1 MIKKTTTI
9 EGNKKLATQPT
20 VSLKVPEF
28 LYIATANARCPKAEV
43 YIQPGDH
50 VNRYQV
56 IGRRHAKFFD
66 QPIHATCSGTYIG
79 LEKHYHRSGKRTDFR
94 KIQNDFQD
102 TVDPSVGKERTD
114 EEVLKLTRK
123 DRVEILKE
131 KASVGLGGSSFPT
144 YVKFDTDKK
153 IDTILIDAIEC
164 EPYISAD
171 HRIAL
176 EDQEIVVKG
185 IKLVRQ
191 AFNCHKARI
200 CIKKDYKD
208 LEALYNSYLERC
220 PNDGISV
227 KKVGNFYPQGWEVA
241 RIKSATGITV
251 EQGHL
256 PSEYGIRNFNIS
268 TIIGIYQAIKYNLPV
283 TERIISVTG
292 DGIKHPTNFKVR
304 VGTPLKYVIEAC
316 GGYTE
321 GDKKTLILGGPRM
334 GESLPSDD
342 AIITKTVTSVLV
354 FDHKDVKPS
363 PCIRCG
369 SCVRSCPVGLQPVT
383 IRNTRNTRPVDRE
396 KIKLLNPQNCIGCGL
411 CSYSCTSHIDVKSY
425 VARAKVIARLK

>member
-9 EGNKKLATQPT
+9 EGAKKLGLQPT
-20 VSLKVPEF
+20 ISLKVPQF
-28 LYIATANARCPKAEV
+28 LYIATANARCPKAEI

-79 LEKHYHRSGKRTDFR
+79 LEKHYHRSGKLTDFR
-94 KIQNDFQD
+94 KIENDYKD
-102 TVDPSVGKERTD
+102 TVDPSFGKERTD
-114 EEVLKLTRK
+114 EEISNLTRK
-123 DRVEILKE
+123 DRAEILKNL
-131 KASVGLGGSSFPT
+131 ASVGLGGSSFPT

-171 HRIAL
+171 HRLAL
-176 EDQEIVVKG
+176 EDQEIVIKG

-191 AFNCHKARI
+191 AFSCKKARI
-200 CIKKDYKD
+200 CIKKRYTD
-208 LEALYNSYLERC
+208 LDEVYTKYLERDPDC
-220 PNDGISV
+220 GISV
-227 KKVGNFYPQGWEVA
+227 KKVGNFYPQGWEIA
-241 RIKSATGITV
+241 RIKSATGIDV
-251 EQGHL
+251 PSGHL

-268 TIIGIYQAIKYNLPV
+268 TIVGIYHAIKDNLPV
-283 TERIISVTG
+283 TERLISVAG

-304 VGTPLKYVIEAC
+304 VGTPLKYVIDAC
-316 GGYTE
+316 DGYTQ
-321 GDKKTLILGGPRM
+321 GDKKMVILGGPRM

-354 FDHKDVKPS
+354 FNHKDVKSS

-383 IRNTRNTRPVDRE
+383 IRNTRNTMPVDRE
-396 KIKLLNPQNCIGCGL
+396 KIKLLNPQKCIGCGL